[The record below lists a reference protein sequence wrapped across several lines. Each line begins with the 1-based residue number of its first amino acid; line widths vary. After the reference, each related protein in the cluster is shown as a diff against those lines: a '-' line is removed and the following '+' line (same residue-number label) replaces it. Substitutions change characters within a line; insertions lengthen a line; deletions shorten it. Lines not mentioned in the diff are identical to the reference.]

1 MRIKS
6 LYANVNS
13 ASERSLIVPDSFIKA
28 LFVFTGFLLI
38 HRLTALLP
46 HAHPA
51 GRYFLHAVMGLS
63 GLLILNTI
71 GGLFG
76 LNLGLN
82 AVTLPIAAGL
92 GLPGVGALWI
102 LRYLL

>member
-1 MRIKS
+1 M
-6 LYANVNS
+6 
-13 ASERSLIVPDSFIKA
+13 PDYFIKA
-28 LFVFTGFLLI
+28 LFVFTGFLLL
-38 HRLTALLP
+38 HRLATLLP
-46 HAHPA
+46 HSRPA
-51 GRYFLHAVMGLS
+51 GRYILHAVMGIS
-63 GLLILNTI
+63 GLLVLNTV

-82 AVTLPIAAGL
+82 AVTLPVAAGL